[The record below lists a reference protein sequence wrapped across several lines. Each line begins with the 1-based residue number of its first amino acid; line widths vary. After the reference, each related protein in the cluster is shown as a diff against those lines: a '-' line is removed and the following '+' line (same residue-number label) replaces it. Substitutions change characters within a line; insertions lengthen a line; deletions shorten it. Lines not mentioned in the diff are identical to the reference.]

1 MDLGA
6 NKSPDM
12 EITKQSLL
20 QIPELVFHQLLDEK
34 EQKMYL
40 LGREKQALNKKA
52 ERLRRELAE
61 VREKKMGLI
70 ADLSSSAK
78 MERNASLKIQELEE
92 ALKNETKT
100 RVEIE
105 TRLARRDEEM
115 SQLQN
120 ALVQTE
126 KNLEKSQHQWEE
138 DRTHL
143 LAQNKEDTTSIMQ
156 KLTQLQED
164 QENSQRRWDEEK
176 TNLLAERT

>member
-1 MDLGA
+1 MEEKESLQSTEEPSQHLDWGTAVEMEADAVVSPFPPSVQRLSGMDLGA

-12 EITKQSLL
+12 EITKQKSPADSRASL
-20 QIPELVFHQLLDEK
+20 PLDEK
-34 EQKMYL
+34 EQKMYF

-61 VREKKMGLI
+61 VREEKMGLI

-105 TRLARRDEEM
+105 THLARRDEEM

-120 ALVQTE
+120 ALAQAE
-126 KNLEKSQHQWEE
+126 KNLEKSQRQW
-138 DRTHL
+138 
-143 LAQNKEDTTSIMQ
+143 
-156 KLTQLQED
+156 
-164 QENSQRRWDEEK
+164 
-176 TNLLAERT
+176 